1 MKMIGLILVLSL
13 VIHYFYMCYMD
24 VTRLTMTVS
33 KLPIGVT
40 LLLPWYALQFINTNT
55 DASLKIRLTVWVL
68 AQPIVMR
75 ILANVLLMS
84 KAKESGIIGIK
95 FEKDKKAFAYSEIKK
110 ASKTKVDGLDFKTM
124 FA

>member
-1 MKMIGLILVLSL
+1 MKMIGLILVVFL
-13 VIHYFYMCYMD
+13 VVHYFYMCYMD
-24 VTRLTMTVS
+24 VTRLTMAVPRI
-33 KLPIGVT
+33 PIGVI

-84 KAKESGIIGIK
+84 KAKESGTIGIK
-95 FEKDKKAFAYSEIKK
+95 LDKGKKSFSPTEIKK
-110 ASKTKVDGLDFKTM
+110 AAKTKVNGLDFKTM